1 MCNAISYGR
10 LGLVRLPIRTESQKM
25 MVFEGG
31 EFFDGETFGSTER
44 LIALPRPQ
52 YQTFVKISSISGAR
66 SIQTCYRRSG
76 HRPAGATTG
85 YIWPPRR
92 IGAALRRCWTSWV

>member
-44 LIALPRPQ
+44 LIAFRVPSTRP
-52 YQTFVKISSISGAR
+52 SSRSRQFLEQGA
-66 SIQTCYRRSG
+66 S
-76 HRPAGATTG
+76 RPA
-85 YIWPPRR
+85 
-92 IGAALRRCWTSWV
+92 IGAAGIDGPAQLQVIYGRRAE